1 MTSPMT
7 HTDTLTYILF
17 IQFKSYHSLTTY
29 SLQIINSLV
38 FNLLKLSSSLK
49 VHFLVWMI
57 MVILFLLLLVK
68 FVSSFF
74 FIIQIATA
82 PDGNG
87 GLYMAL
93 YKSLVTINNQERS
106 DINIMDHLTQ
116 QGVKYIQ
123 IYGVDNAIVRVWIEY
138 SNINHRFL
146 IL

>member
-17 IQFKSYHSLTTY
+17 IQFISYHSLTTY
-29 SLQIINSLV
+29 SLQSISSLV

-68 FVSSFF
+68 LVSSFF

-116 QGVKYIQ
+116 QGVKYLQ
-123 IYGVDNAIVRVWIEY
+123 IYSVDNAIIRVWIEFSSIIY
-138 SNINHRFL
+138 RFL